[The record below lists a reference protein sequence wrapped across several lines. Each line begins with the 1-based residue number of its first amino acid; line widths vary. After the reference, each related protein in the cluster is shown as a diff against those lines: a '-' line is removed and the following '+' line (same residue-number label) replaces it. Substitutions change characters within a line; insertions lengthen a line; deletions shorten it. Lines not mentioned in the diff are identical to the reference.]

1 MSALRSLSS
10 ASLEAR
16 RLRLL
21 HVTTVHAPFDTRV
34 FAKEARSLAGAGH
47 DVTLAT
53 TLAAR
58 EQRNGVRLL
67 PLGAYGG
74 SRFNRVLRGL
84 RAFRTMMTERY
95 DVAHLH
101 DPELLVVA
109 AIPMLL
115 GRRVVYDVHEFYR
128 DEIKVKLWLH
138 PLIRHAA
145 SFTYVVLESLALRRL
160 AGIVVVSH
168 VMRARYAGRLPD
180 EHIAVVRN
188 FPSITEDDRSEA
200 LARPP
205 QCSRPYVVHTGGA
218 SRIRAFDLLVAAA
231 ERLRIRGVRAP
242 IACIG
247 EIDLA
252 GYPDPEKLLR
262 RASDADVILPGRVPY
277 VEALRWT
284 AHARVGYL
292 PLEPSTNNALGLPNK
307 IFEYFAFG
315 LPVVATS
322 LGGPVDDA
330 VQDGG
335 GTLVPPRDPERHA
348 AALERYLVDD
358 AAHSVAAVRSAA
370 AGRLTTFEGE
380 LAALERLYA
389 HITEE
394 S

>member
-1 MSALRSLSS
+1 MPDPH
-10 ASLEAR
+10 

-21 HVTTVHAPFDTRV
+21 HVTTVHAPFDTRI
-34 FAKEARSLAGAGH
+34 FAKETRSLAGAGH

-53 TLAAR
+53 TLAAP
-58 EQRNGVRLL
+58 QRRDGVRLL

-74 SRFNRVLRGL
+74 PRRRRVARGL
-84 RAFRTMMTERY
+84 RALRTMLAERY
-95 DVAHLH
+95 DVAHVH

-128 DEIKVKLWLH
+128 DEIKVKRWLH
-138 PLIRHAA
+138 PLLRRAA
-145 SFTYVVLESLALRRL
+145 SFAYGMLESLALRRL
-160 AGIVVVSH
+160 AGIVVVSD
-168 VMRARYAGRLPD
+168 VMRARYAGRLPH
-180 EHIAVVRN
+180 ERIAVVRN
-188 FPSITEDDRSEA
+188 FPSITDDDRREA

-205 QCSRPYVVHTGGA
+205 DCPQPYVVHTGGA
-218 SRIRAFDLLVAAA
+218 CRIRAFELLVGAA
-231 ERLRIRGVRAP
+231 ERLRKRGVRAP
-242 IACIG
+242 IACLG
-247 EIDLA
+247 EVDLSDYA
-252 GYPDPEKLLR
+252 DPKSLLR
-262 RASDADVILPGRVPY
+262 RAAAAGVLLPGRVPY

-292 PLEPSTNNALGLPNK
+292 PLEPSANNALGLPNK

-330 VQDGG
+330 MQDGG

-348 AALERYLVDD
+348 AALERYLLDD

-370 AGRLTTFEGE
+370 AGARTTFEGE

-389 HITEE
+389 HVTEK